1 MYPSLLPEDM
11 NLYYCRLYSINSV
24 MFQPH
29 GYFLGSLA
37 FNAFSSSGPLF
48 ILIGLFSSAQLLQH
62 FPYSTLL
69 ILNFGLSY
77 ASLHQG
83 DMLPGYVNNLGSTS
97 LTLFSIPAPSIRSF
111 TANIHTYN
119 FFFLSACLIHMCLHT
134 PTFNFIS
141 HCNYIATTMTAKTS
155 LLSFTVISPS
165 KADETDSVSVG

>member
-29 GYFLGSLA
+29 GYFLGSLT

-48 ILIGLFSSAQLLQH
+48 IPIGLFSSIPLLQH

-69 ILNFGLSY
+69 ILNFGFSY

-83 DMLPGYVNNLGSTS
+83 DMNLGSTS
-97 LTLFSIPAPSIRSF
+97 LTLFSIPAPSILSF
-111 TANIHTYN
+111 TAIIHIYN
-119 FFFLSACLIHMCLHT
+119 FFFLSACLIHMCVHT

-141 HCNYIATTMTAKTS
+141 HRNYIATTMTTKTLLLS
-155 LLSFTVISPS
+155 LLSYPLAKQMKQTQ
-165 KADETDSVSVG
+165 